1 MNMKKS
7 DKLNVILILTDDQG
21 YWSLGCSGNKEIR
34 TPHIDALA
42 EGGIRMENFFCA
54 SPVCSPARASLLTG
68 RIPSQ
73 HGVQDWLRR
82 GQGEKPGDVPIEY
95 LEGITGYTDL
105 MARAGYTCGISGKW
119 HLGATGY
126 PQKSYSHWFVTLGGS
141 GTYHDAEVYR
151 GTKRIQTHGYLTDVI
166 TDDALS
172 FIDECHARQEP
183 FYLNLTYT
191 APHSPHVDQHRE
203 EYVRYYEENCSFA
216 DVPQDPRHAGSIQ
229 FPHDIAYSL
238 TMASPEREYLTLR
251 DLLSGYYA
259 AVQGIDDNVGRVVD
273 KLEEL
278 GIRENTLII
287 YTSDNGFSCGQ
298 HGVWGKGNATMPL
311 NLYDTAVKVP
321 CIFNLPG
328 TIRQGVST
336 DCLLSAYDFMPT
348 LLELLGIENP
358 EADRLPGRSFLPLL
372 LNGQEQNYR
381 ESVVVLDEYGPNR
394 MIRTK
399 TWKYI
404 HRYPYGPHELYD
416 LEHDPGERFNLLNE
430 NRYFFYGPKFIRQKA
445 AEMKAQLDGWFVRYV
460 DPEIDGAREPVQG
473 RGQLCRLGAAS
484 EGKLTFSPA
493 SESEYRR

>member
-1 MNMKKS
+1 MKKT
-7 DKLNVILILTDDQG
+7 DKPNVILILTDDQG
-21 YWSLGCSGNKEIR
+21 YWSLGCNGNQEIR

-42 EGGIRMENFFCA
+42 KDGVRMENFFCA

-82 GQGEKPGDVPIEY
+82 GQGEKPGDVPVEY

-141 GTYHDAEVYR
+141 STYHDAEVFR
-151 GTKRIQTHGYLTDVI
+151 GTERIRTQGYLTDVI

-172 FIDECHARQEP
+172 FIEECHSRQEP

-191 APHSPHVDQHRE
+191 APHSPHVDQHKE
-203 EYVRYYEENCSFA
+203 EYVKYYEENCSFI
-216 DVPQDPRHAGSIQ
+216 DVPQDPRHDGSIQ

-238 TMASPEREYLTLR
+238 TMASKDREYLTLR
-251 DLLSGYYA
+251 DLLPGYYA

-273 KLEEL
+273 KLEKL

-328 TIRQGVST
+328 TVRQGVTT

-348 LLELLGIENP
+348 LLDFLGIENP
-358 EADRLPGRSFLPLL
+358 EAGQLPGRSFLPLL
-372 LNGQEQNYR
+372 LEGREQDYR
-381 ESVVVLDEYGPNR
+381 ESVIVLDEYGPNR

-416 LEHDPGERFNLLNE
+416 LEHDPMERFNLLNE
-430 NRYFFYGPKFIRQKA
+430 NRFFFYGPKFIEQKA
-445 AEMKAQLDGWFVRYV
+445 AEMKAQLDGWFVRFV
-460 DPEIDGAREPVQG
+460 DPKIDGVREPVQG

-493 SESEYRR
+493 TESEYRR